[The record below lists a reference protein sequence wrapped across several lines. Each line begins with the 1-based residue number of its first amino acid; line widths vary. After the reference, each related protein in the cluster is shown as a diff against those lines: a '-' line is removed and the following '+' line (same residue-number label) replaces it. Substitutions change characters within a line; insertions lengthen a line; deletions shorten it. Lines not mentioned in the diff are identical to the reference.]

1 MWKKC
6 KVVIIATYK
15 ESRLFLKTGNQ
26 LEYNEHHPIYGINHY
41 GWKYQNLYILS
52 DDEIKENDWYYYTKS
67 KVHKHLGHLPLDKT
81 KHDGDKVFKI
91 IAITDSSL
99 NLYCN
104 HCGAIKE
111 LATGICVRCGRFS
124 TNSISSISQSFIKQ
138 YVSEYNKG
146 NKIEEVMVEYEEFLN
161 TNPIWSPEKD
171 YKEYSTIREKL
182 NPDNTISIKATK
194 TSWTKEEVS
203 DIIRDYRNRIL
214 ALISMK
220 YEVTNNFTEEFIN
233 NNL

>member
-1 MWKKC
+1 MYKKC

-52 DDEIKENDWYYYTKS
+52 DDKIKENDWYYTKS

-81 KHDGDKVFKI
+81 NHDGDKVFKI

-111 LATGICVRCGRFS
+111 LATGICVKCDRFS

-146 NKIEEVMVEYEEFLN
+146 NKIEEVMVEYEFEKPFITVN
-161 TNPIWSPEKD
+161 DDEERVENYPISP
-171 YKEYSTIREKL
+171 IL

-194 TSWTKEEVS
+194 TSWTREEVVALLTSLKDHINSINNYECNCS
-203 DIIRDYRNRIL
+203 DFNW
-214 ALISMK
+214 
-220 YEVTNNFTEEFIN
+220 FIN